1 MANVKKSASKM
12 GGATNKTYLT
22 KRRLSS
28 AASAGIRLAAA
39 RTLRVMGYTIVA
51 ENGWVVKKYPDGRVL
66 KIKKLAKQKKNF
78 RFVLD

>member
-1 MANVKKSASKM
+1 MANVKKPASKM
-12 GGATNKTYLT
+12 SGATNKTYLT

-39 RTLRVMGYTIVA
+39 RTIRVMGYTIVA
-51 ENGWVVKKYPDGRVL
+51 ENGWIVKKYPDGRVL
-66 KIKKLAKQKKNF
+66 KIKKLAKQKKNL

>member
-1 MANVKKSASKM
+1 MAYVKKPASKM
-12 GGATNKTYLT
+12 RRGTNKTYLT

-39 RTLRVMGYTIVA
+39 STIQVMGYTIVA

-66 KIKKLAKQKKNF
+66 KIKKLAKQKKNL
-78 RFVLD
+78 RFILD